1 MRSIKFELTIYLSL
15 GIVLIIGLL
24 SFLSYHSA
32 EDELGELYD
41 ANMEHLA
48 AAMIENYAGHAATEQ
63 NFISGLRKSKL
74 HGEQDYLIQVKQNNQ
89 LIYQSHQGD
98 FAAKTDKSGLFTEW
112 VAHKRWRI
120 FILKQ
125 DGLTG
130 VVAQDYQL
138 RQHTIRDVAIKLI
151 IPQLLVVP
159 FLIIVTLMIIQKT
172 FKPLTVMSEEM
183 ARRNV
188 EDLNLFNENNQP
200 KELIPIIRSLNV
212 WMRNV
217 NAFITLRK
225 RFTSDAAHELRT
237 PVTALR
243 LQLSSLSNANQ
254 KELQDRLPRV
264 FDSLTRMERLVA
276 QLLTLSK
283 VEPDARPGSVGNID
297 LNALIVRVLNDLR
310 SIYMEKRLDVG
321 MTYSDNVNISGIADE
336 IEILL
341 NNLLVN
347 AINYSP
353 EGGLI
358 NIQIRSHHHAIEIEI
373 EDSGPGINPDD
384 MNKVF
389 ERFYRSQSDKVP
401 GSGLGLSIA
410 QEIAQKHNAEI
421 MLINK
426 QPESTGLI
434 VKVIFNKA
442 LESNLDL

>member
-15 GIVLIIGLL
+15 GIVFIIGLL

-48 AAMIENYAGHAATEQ
+48 SAMIENFAGNAAPEQ

-74 HGEQDYLIQVKQNNQ
+74 HGEQDYLIQIKQNNQ
-89 LIYQSHQGD
+89 IIYQSHRGV
-98 FAAKTDKSGLFTEW
+98 FAVKTDKSGLFTQW
-112 VAHKRWRI
+112 VEHKRWRI
-120 FILKQ
+120 FILSQ
-125 DGLTG
+125 EGLTG
-130 VVAQDYQL
+130 VVAQDYKL
-138 RQHTIRDVAIKLI
+138 RQRTIRDLAIKLI

-159 FLIIVTLMIIQKT
+159 FLIIVTLLIIQKT

-183 ARRNV
+183 AKRNV
-188 EDLNLFNENNQP
+188 EELNLFNENNQP

-212 WMRNV
+212 WMKNA

-243 LQLSSLSNANQ
+243 LQLSSLNHANQ
-254 KELQDRLPRV
+254 KELQERLSRV
-264 FDSLTRMERLVA
+264 FDSLSRMERLVE

-283 VEPDARPGSVGNID
+283 VEPDARLGSVCKVD

-310 SIYMEKRLDVG
+310 SIYMAKGLDVG
-321 MTYSDNVNISGIADE
+321 MTYSDDVHIVGVADE

-353 EGGLI
+353 EDGLI
-358 NIQIRSHHHAIEIEI
+358 NIQIRSHHHAVEIEI

-389 ERFYRSQSDKVP
+389 ERFYRAQGDKVS

-410 QEIAQKHNAEI
+410 QEIAQKHDAKI
-421 MLINK
+421 LLINK
-426 QPESTGLI
+426 QPASTGLI
-434 VKVIFNKA
+434 VKVIFNTA
-442 LESNLDL
+442 L

>member
-15 GIVLIIGLL
+15 GIVFIIGLL

-48 AAMIENYAGHAATEQ
+48 SAMIENFAGNAAPEQ

-74 HGEQDYLIQVKQNNQ
+74 HGEQDYLIQIKQNNQ
-89 LIYQSHQGD
+89 IIYQSHRGV
-98 FAAKTDKSGLFTEW
+98 FAAKTDKSGLFTQW
-112 VAHKRWRI
+112 LDHKRWRI
-120 FILKQ
+120 FILSQ
-125 DGLTG
+125 EGLTC
-130 VVAQDYQL
+130 VVAQDYKL
-138 RQHTIRDVAIKLI
+138 RQRTIRDVAIKLI

-159 FLIIVTLMIIQKT
+159 FLIILTLLIIQKT

-183 ARRNV
+183 AKRNV
-188 EDLNLFNENNQP
+188 DELNLFHENNQP

-212 WMRNV
+212 WMKNA

-225 RFTSDAAHELRT
+225 RFISDAAHELRT

-243 LQLSSLSNANQ
+243 LQLSSLSHANQ

-264 FDSLTRMERLVA
+264 FDSLTRMERLVE

-283 VEPDARPGSVGNID
+283 VEPDGRPGSVSKVD

-310 SIYMEKRLDVG
+310 SIYIAKRLDVG
-321 MTYSDNVNISGIADE
+321 MTYSEDIHIFGVADE
-336 IEILL
+336 IEILF

-353 EGGLI
+353 EDGLI
-358 NIQIRSHHHAIEIEI
+358 NIQIRSQHHAIEIEI
-373 EDSGPGINPDD
+373 EDSGPGIHPEDIH
-384 MNKVF
+384 KVF
-389 ERFYRSQSDKVP
+389 ERFYRAHSDKAS

-410 QEIAQKHNAEI
+410 QEIAQKHHAEI
-421 MLINK
+421 ILINK
-426 QPESTGLI
+426 QPKSTGLI
-434 VKVIFNKA
+434 VKVIFNTD
-442 LESNLDL
+442 LESTVDL